1 MATFRNIHDY
11 SDIIN
16 LPYQKST
23 RHPPMSTLDRAA
35 QFAPFAALTGHK
47 EAVLETARYV
57 SSKKVLDDDQKQIIN
72 QQLQSIK
79 ENMNSVELTYFV
91 SDNKKSGGTY
101 ITDVISVKKI
111 DEYEKVIITND
122 NQRINID
129 DIYEILEIHNL

>member
-11 SDIIN
+11 SDIID

-47 EAVLETARYV
+47 EAVLETARHV
-57 SSKKVLDDDQKQIIN
+57 SSKKILDDDQKQIIN
-72 QQLQSIK
+72 QQLQKIK
-79 ENMNSVELTYFV
+79 DNSTIELTYFIA
-91 SDNKKSGGTY
+91 DTKKKGGTY
-101 ITDVISVKKI
+101 VTDIISIKKI
-111 DEYEKVIITND
+111 DEYEKVLITTD
-122 NQRINID
+122 NQKIKID

>member
-23 RHPPMSTLDRAA
+23 RHPPMSSLDRAA

-72 QQLQSIK
+72 QKLQKIK
-79 ENMNSVELTYFV
+79 ANSTIELTYFV
-91 SDNKKSGGTY
+91 ADIKKTGGTY
-101 ITDVISVKKI
+101 ITDIILVKKI
-111 DEYEKVIITND
+111 DEYEKVIITSD
-122 NQRINID
+122 NQRINIE

>member
-47 EAVLETARYV
+47 EAVLETARHV

-72 QQLQSIK
+72 QQLHKIK
-79 ENMNSVELTYFV
+79 DNSTIELTYFV
-91 SDNKKSGGTY
+91 ADKKKTGGTY
-101 ITDVISVKKI
+101 VTDIISIKKI
-111 DEYEKVIITND
+111 DEYEKVIVTTN
-122 NQRINID
+122 NQKIKID